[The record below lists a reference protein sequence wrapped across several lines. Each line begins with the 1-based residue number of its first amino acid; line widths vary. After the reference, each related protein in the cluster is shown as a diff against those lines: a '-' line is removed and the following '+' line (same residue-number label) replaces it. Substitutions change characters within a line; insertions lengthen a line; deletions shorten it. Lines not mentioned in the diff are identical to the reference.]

1 MNKKTINF
9 IGRITALQP
18 ITVTIK
24 GCAGLPRNGGSAD
37 ATPYLPATTIRGA
50 LRHASH
56 WIAIDKQ
63 SHTGKRF
70 DLAEHFLM
78 AQGVD
83 ITGDVKSDADGAID
97 ADQALRERNPM
108 LSLWGLWGIASKAEI
123 GPGLLLNPKAFGS
136 FGGGARTIM
145 FERTPELLETLDEEQ
160 IERLQNVLREQS
172 EASQDIS
179 ELKAKQ
185 AEIKRQLKKVSD
197 KEEQSK
203 LFNDLAELDRLID
216 QRKDEKSEARE
227 SIRRPLDQYE
237 AFAPGAEFEHRMRLV
252 QATDV
257 ELGLFLSSLAEF
269 ARNPSLGGHKAHGN
283 GRIKAEWDVTI
294 WERGADA
301 PSKIGTVRFDENG
314 IVIEG
319 ESLLQA
325 REAFKAA
332 ILDFKKK

>member
-1 MNKKTINF
+1 MSKKTVSF
-9 IGRITALQP
+9 VGHITALQP

-24 GCAGLPRNGGSAD
+24 GCQGLPRNGSGD
-37 ATPYLPATTIRGA
+37 ALPYLPATTIRGA

-63 SHTGKRF
+63 SSTGTSF
-70 DLAEHFLM
+70 DLADHFLL

-83 ITGDVKSDADGAID
+83 IAGDVKRDGDGAIN
-97 ADQALRERNPM
+97 ADQELRERNPM

-123 GPGLLLNPKAFGS
+123 GPGLLLTPNAYGN

-145 FERTPELLETLDEEQ
+145 FERTPELLEALDVDQ
-160 IERLQNVLREQS
+160 VERLQTILREQS

-179 ELKAKQ
+179 GLKARQ

-203 LFNDLAELDRLID
+203 LFNELTELDLRID
-216 QRKDEKSEARE
+216 ERKDEKSEARE

-283 GRIKAEWDVTI
+283 GKIKAEWVVTT

-301 PSKIGTVRFDENG
+301 PEKIGSVRFDEEG

-319 ESLLQA
+319 DCLNRA
-325 REAFKAA
+325 RAAFKEAA
-332 ILDFKKK
+332 LNFKKS